1 MCSRRTRALQATL
14 CRQPMAA
21 APPPPPRSPSAA
33 TRGPGG
39 GPASPRR
46 PPHHRRPRT
55 GARTGAGRANAPP
68 LLLRP
73 SPATVRRLGAG
84 RGAAEREGSSR
95 RRGALHPHASPRRSG
110 SLATEKERRKRKFGS
125 PAAGGRDG
133 APSWGPAAR
142 ARGRVGRRK
151 RGYGAGRRRQASRRR
166 VNRLGLSGPGPAAMP
181 SPRGSRERRSARP
194 EFASLL
200 SQRGP
205 GAPDSP
211 SRRRE
216 SAGSAPPP
224 LPEEDCMR
232 LNPSFV
238 GIALSSLL
246 AVDLWASKRLGVCA
260 GEASAWGSARPLL
273 KVVEVSGHGI
283 PWLLGTFY
291 GLCQSDSS
299 AAREVLLNLFFG
311 EAGKGLPGWE
321 DGSKGKGRT
330 ERTGGISALPAT
342 WLPTAV
348 VAAKSCGI
356 STVAQTHRRQ
366 RLQVGCRQYLLA
378 LICISQCGNLV
389 QSMHCNYAWCNV
401 FSPGIRLGRCRF
413 NIFACLET
421 AVASK

>member
-1 MCSRRTRALQATL
+1 MRYRSTTGELSSMAVAAGSMVADTSDTTMCSRRTRALQATL
-14 CRQPMAA
+14 WRQPMAA
-21 APPPPPRSPSAA
+21 APPPPPRSPSSA

-84 RGAAEREGSSR
+84 RGGTGGILRPAGGAAAPCFVLASVFPSNREAAEAEVRQPG
-95 RRGALHPHASPRRSG
+95 
-110 SLATEKERRKRKFGS
+110 
-125 PAAGGRDG
+125 GGRNG
-133 APSWGPAAR
+133 APPRGPAAR
-142 ARGRVGRRK
+142 VPGRL
-151 RGYGAGRRRQASRRR
+151 GRRRRGYSGGRRR
-166 VNRLGLSGPGPAAMP
+166 RASWRWVTRVGLSGPGPTAMP
-181 SPRGSRERRSARP
+181 SPRGGRERRSARP

-200 SQRGP
+200 NQRGP
-205 GAPDSP
+205 GVPDSP

-311 EAGKGLPGWE
+311 EAGKGLPGRE
-321 DGSKGKGRT
+321 DGSEGR
-330 ERTGGISALPAT
+330 EE
-342 WLPTAV
+342 
-348 VAAKSCGI
+348 
-356 STVAQTHRRQ
+356 Q
-366 RLQVGCRQYLLA
+366 RE
-378 LICISQCGNLV
+378 
-389 QSMHCNYAWCNV
+389 
-401 FSPGIRLGRCRF
+401 P
-413 NIFACLET
+413 E
-421 AVASK
+421 